1 MQFVIGMIKFAPKKT
16 AEKIL
21 SLGVMTVI
29 AEPE

>member
-1 MQFVIGMIKFAPKKT
+1 MIKFAPKKT